1 MEMEME
7 MEIITHPYSMI
18 VFSLMAMAATSYWIL
33 KTLKFSHNLWA
44 ESSFLIYSA
53 FLLPQISY
61 VITKVISGNIALS
74 LGMVGALSIVRFR
87 HPVKNPLE
95 LVTYFALIAL
105 GISFSVNIKWG
116 VLLGF
121 LFVFSLVFIH
131 RFLIHSPKP
140 ETDTLVVYSVS
151 VITEQPIPMLLE
163 SSNLSYFEFKS
174 TDSEYVYRLEFSNR
188 FALNEQINNLANFK
202 VKQII
207 ANA

>member
-1 MEMEME
+1 MTS
-7 MEIITHPYSMI
+7 IDLFTHPYSII
-18 VFSLMAMAATSYWIL
+18 VISIMAMAASSYLIL
-33 KTLKFSHNLWA
+33 KALKFSQNLWI
-44 ESSFLIYSA
+44 ESSFLIYTA

-61 VITKVISGNIALS
+61 IITKVISGNIALS

-95 LVTYFALIAL
+95 LVTYFALIAV
-105 GISFSVNIKWG
+105 GISFSVSIKWG
-116 VLLGF
+116 ILLGF
-121 LFVFSLVFIH
+121 LFSFSLVFIH
-131 RFLIHSPKP
+131 RYLIHSPKF
-140 ETDTLVVYSVS
+140 ETETSGVYSVS

-174 TDSEYVYRLEFSNR
+174 ADSEYVYKLEFTNR
-188 FALNEQINNLANFK
+188 FALNEKIKNLANFK

>member
-1 MEMEME
+1 
-7 MEIITHPYSMI
+7 MEIITHPYSII
-18 VFSLMAMAATSYWIL
+18 VFSIMLMAASSYWIL
-33 KTLKFSHNLWA
+33 KALKFSQNLWV

-61 VITKVISGNIALS
+61 IITKVISGNIALS

-116 VLLGF
+116 VLLAF
-121 LFVFSLVFIH
+121 LFGFSLVFIY
-131 RFLIHSPKP
+131 RYLIHSPKF
-140 ETDTLVVYSVS
+140 ETDTSGVYSVS
-151 VITEQPIPMLLE
+151 VITEQAIPILLE

-174 TDSEYVYRLEFSNR
+174 TDSEYVYKLEFTNR
-188 FALNEQINNLANFK
+188 FALNEQIKNLANFK

>member
-1 MEMEME
+1 
-7 MEIITHPYSMI
+7 
-18 VFSLMAMAATSYWIL
+18 
-33 KTLKFSHNLWA
+33 
-44 ESSFLIYSA
+44 
-53 FLLPQISY
+53 
-61 VITKVISGNIALS
+61 
-74 LGMVGALSIVRFR
+74 MVGALSIVRFR

-116 VLLGF
+116 FLLGF
-121 LFVFSLVFIH
+121 LFGFSLVFIH
-131 RFLIHSPKP
+131 RYLIHSPKF
-140 ETDTLVVYSVS
+140 ETDILGVYSVS

-174 TDSEYVYRLEFSNR
+174 TDSEYVYKLEFTNR
-188 FALNEQINNLANFK
+188 FALNEQIKNLANFK